1 MAKEPS
7 ANFVLHA
14 KSNQYHWEGSGQ
26 LSIKTFSNG
35 KALYKTNKGFFAVE
49 ENRYLLLNEGEY
61 TISIDQ
67 QEEVESFCIFFK
79 DGFAGEVLRGMSA
92 SSYALLSDPFKESD
106 SVGFFEKTYT
116 ATSSLSTQLSAFK
129 VNLAILKED
138 PLGQEEQFHGLM
150 QSLLYSQ
157 METLKEIESLN
168 AVRSSTREELYRR
181 ISIAHDYIR
190 SFYDTA
196 IKLDDIARI
205 SCMSANHLLRT
216 YTQLYGKSPFQHISE
231 LRVEKA
237 KRLLKNSD
245 LTMTEIT
252 FELGFTNPVS
262 FSKMFK
268 QHEGLSPN
276 QFRKKVILDKNIIY

>member
-7 ANFVLHA
+7 TNFVLHA
-14 KSNQYHWEGSGQ
+14 SSDQYYWEGSGQ

-67 QEEVESFCIFFK
+67 KQDVESFCIFFR
-79 DGFAGEVLRGMSA
+79 DGFAGEVLRAISA
-92 SSYALLSDPFKESD
+92 SSNALLTDPFKDSD
-106 SVGFFEKTYT
+106 STGFFEKTYP
-116 ATSSLSTQLSAFK
+116 AAPSLSSRLSAFK
-129 VNLAILKED
+129 ESLPIIKED
-138 PLGQEEQFHGLM
+138 PLGYEEQFHSIM
-150 QSLLYSQ
+150 HSLLYSQ
-157 METLKEIESLN
+157 LETLKEAESLK

-181 ISIAHDYIR
+181 VSIAHDYIR

-196 IKLDDIARI
+196 INLDEIARI

-216 YTQLYGKSPFQHISE
+216 YTQIFRKTPYQHISE

-237 KRLLKNSD
+237 KRLLKNPG
-245 LTMTEIT
+245 LTITDIT

-262 FSKMFK
+262 FSKMFR

-276 QFRKKVILDKNIIY
+276 QFRKKVILDKNYSF